1 MRVQEFYFYPM
12 DEKIYTLIDSNE
24 HTLELS
30 RKEICSMSEKLRCP
44 CPENMLEVIECINR
58 LIEEQSLCIGRSPDG
73 FVVHSW
79 LLNEAMRLERE
90 SLQILSELLQK
101 EGVI

>member
-1 MRVQEFYFYPM
+1 MNSKLYTIITS
-12 DEKIYTLIDSNE
+12 DETAIDMNKEEIKLLAERIRCGCPNEVLNVIDSVCGLISAQSVCIAE
-24 HTLELS
+24 S
-30 RKEICSMSEKLRCP
+30 
-44 CPENMLEVIECINR
+44 PE
-58 LIEEQSLCIGRSPDG
+58 G

-90 SLQILSELLQK
+90 SLQLLSELLQK